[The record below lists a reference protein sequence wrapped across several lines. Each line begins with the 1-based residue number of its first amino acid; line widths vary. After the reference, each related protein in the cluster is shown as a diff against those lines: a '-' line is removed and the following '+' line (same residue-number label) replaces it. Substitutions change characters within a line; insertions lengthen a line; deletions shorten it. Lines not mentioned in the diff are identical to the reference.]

1 MRRAVYIYKNI
12 YSPIFMKKIV
22 FGIAL
27 MLFAFGSSNIFAQTP
42 AESKEE
48 VFSVVEQMP
57 DFPGGQEAMNKF
69 IQGKIVYPKEALEK
83 NKEGRVY
90 IQFIIEKDGSQT
102 QFEIVR
108 GLGFGLDSAA
118 LSAVRQMP
126 NWIPGKQG
134 GKAVRVKCVIPVE
147 FVMEKPKK
155 RYVH

>member
-1 MRRAVYIYKNI
+1 
-12 YSPIFMKKIV
+12 MKKIV
-22 FGIAL
+22 FLL
-27 MLFAFGSSNIFAQTP
+27 MFLLVIFAHSNVLMAQERSIP
-42 AESKEE
+42 EKESYYT
-48 VFSVVEQMP
+48 VVDQMP
-57 DFPGGQEAMNKF
+57 EFVGGQDSMNRF
-69 IQGKIVYPKEALEK
+69 IQSKIVYPKEALEK
-83 NKEGRVY
+83 NKGGRVY

-118 LSAVRQMP
+118 LNTVRQMP
-126 NWIPGKQG
+126 KWIPGKQA

>member
-1 MRRAVYIYKNI
+1 
-12 YSPIFMKKIV
+12 MKANSLFIIV
-22 FGIAL
+22 FSLLLSTLTITQ
-27 MLFAFGSSNIFAQTP
+27 AQSTQQP
-42 AESKEE
+42 DNS
-48 VFSVVEQMP
+48 VYSVVEQMP

-126 NWIPGKQG
+126 KWIPGKQD

-147 FVMEKPKK
+147 FVLEKPKK